1 MLSKPSTPA
10 TDSEVTP
17 ASEPPD
23 RLLIPAIDLDSP
35 IVPVGWNA
43 ISENGIDY
51 SVWEVAD
58 EVVGWHRTSAYPG
71 HADNVVLNGHHNI
84 RGEVF
89 RYLVDLE
96 IGDHVLMYA
105 GQQVYHYA
113 VSEKHILKE
122 KGESAEVRKQNA
134 AWIAPTGDERMTMV
148 TCWPYTNNTHRL
160 VVVARPI
167 PPPQVDNL
175 ER

>member
-1 MLSKPSTPA
+1 MPS
-10 TDSEVTP
+10 
-17 ASEPPD
+17 ASEPPQ
-23 RLLIPAIDLDSP
+23 RLVIPAIDLDSP
-35 IVPVGWNA
+35 VIPVAWNTTT
-43 ISENGIDY
+43 ENGIEY

-58 EVVGWHRTSAYPG
+58 RVVGWHRTSAYPG
-71 HADNVVLNGHHNI
+71 HGDNVVLNGHHNI

-96 IGDHVLMYA
+96 VGDLVLVYA
-105 GQQVYHYA
+105 GEQVYHYA

-122 KGESAEVRKQNA
+122 KGEPASVRKENA
-134 AWIAPTGDERMTMV
+134 SWIAPTRDERVTMV

-167 PPPQVDNL
+167 PPPQIGNL